1 MKNITAWSFLVS
13 RNQSLDYRT
22 VVAPKFMYDAGIA
35 GLLAR
40 VTEGDLTE
48 KGTALYREIH
58 NSKAGDITLIFR
70 IVEARAEDIGTG
82 NGVLKDLFGREISL
96 IEGIAFQGQESN
108 IVMTAN
114 HLEEAHKRIIGD
126 YRKFWEVEDS
136 FSAVASD
143 SFILQSQGEETNL
156 RYIALNPYVAATIV
170 AANKWKLVY
179 QSEEFVS
186 VPNSINSVLDGKN
199 IEGIHS
205 IAIFPDGKD
214 IAIRYGKWEIVVW
227 SLEKRGVGDK
237 LPPWYPRTRSIYWY
251 PTPIA
256 IDPTGRFLTTGMIGL
271 GECNNVKVW
280 DLNTKEPKDV
290 GDLGR
295 GWDHRI
301 TSVAFTPDSKTKTVI
316 TGNADGRIKLLEEG
330 LEFGTLSSH
339 NGEVKCLAVDFNNWL
354 LASGD
359 DKREIRLWDL
369 RTNKEIWTI
378 PGHSGAVN
386 SLAFSPD
393 GKTLVSGSDDQ
404 KIRFWNVKTGEESYV
419 EKLGDK
425 ITSVV
430 VSSDGNL
437 LASGDYGGN
446 IQIWDFQSKKN
457 IFKESVHS
465 EGLTSVIF
473 TPDGRTL
480 ISGGKDGKLAV
491 FQQV

>member
-22 VVAPKFMYDAGIA
+22 VVAPDFMCAAGIA

-48 KGTALYREIH
+48 QGTALYREIH

-96 IEGIAFQGQESN
+96 IEGIALQGRVSN

-114 HLEEAHKRIIGD
+114 HLEEAHKRILGD

-136 FSAVASD
+136 FSVFASK
-143 SFILQSQGEETNL
+143 SFTLQSQGEETDL
-156 RYIALNPYVAATIV
+156 KYIELKPYVAAT
-170 AANKWKLVY
+170 KWDWVY
-179 QSEEFVS
+179 MPEDFVGEIDPPD
-186 VPNSINSVLDGKN
+186 VDVKD
-199 IEGIHS
+199 IERGIHS
-205 IAIFPDGKD
+205 IAIFPNGKD
-214 IAIRYGKWEIVVW
+214 IAIRYGKWEIVIW
-227 SLEKRGVGDK
+227 SLEKKGVRDK
-237 LPPWYPRTRSIYWY
+237 LSPWKPLSRSINWY
-251 PTPIA
+251 ATPIA
-256 IDPTGRFLTTGMIGL
+256 IDPTGRSITTGMIGL
-271 GECNNVKVW
+271 LEQNKVQLW
-280 DLNTKEPKDV
+280 RLDTKERKERAN
-290 GDLGR
+290 LGIGPR
-295 GWDHRI
+295 V
-301 TSVAFTPDSKTKTVI
+301 TSVAFTPDSKTVI
-316 TGNADGRIKLLEEG
+316 TGDADGKINLLEEG
-330 LEFGTLSSH
+330 LKTVTLSSDT
-339 NGEVKCLAVDFNNWL
+339 GGVKCLAVDFNKWL

-359 DKREIRLWDL
+359 DKGKIRLWDL
-369 RTNKEIWTI
+369 RTHKEILTI
-378 PGHSGAVN
+378 PSGHSEAVN

-404 KIRFWNVKTGEESYV
+404 QIKFWDVETRKESHF
-419 EKLGDK
+419 EKLGYK
-425 ITSVV
+425 IASVV

-437 LASGDYGGN
+437 LAIGDYGGN

-465 EGLTSVIF
+465 EGLTSVVF
-473 TPDGRTL
+473 SPDGRTL